1 MGILKTCRLPMTLG
15 CVGMGRV
22 WCALFVLLFLG
33 QRDLPAQT
41 APSTEYQLKAIFLF
55 NFTQFVQWPTKA
67 FPEPQAPLVIGV
79 LGDDPFGAYLDAAV
93 RGESVNG
100 HSLTVQRYRRVEDI
114 KECHL
119 LFISSSESARMKEL
133 LTALKD
139 RPILTVGDVESFSVH
154 GGMVRFVIEKGKIRL
169 RINEDRAKA
178 AELTISSKLL
188 RLAEPGSLGN
198 Q

>member
-1 MGILKTCRLPMTLG
+1 MGILKTGRRRVTPDWA
-15 CVGMGRV
+15 GMGRAWWV
-22 WCALFVLLFLG
+22 LFVLLFLG

-41 APSTEYQLKAIFLF
+41 APSSEYQLKAIFLF
-55 NFTQFVQWPTKA
+55 NFTQFVQWPAKA

-79 LGDDPFGAYLDAAV
+79 LGDDPFGGYLDAAV
-93 RGESVNG
+93 RGESVNT

-119 LFISSSESARMKEL
+119 LFISSSESARMKEI

-139 RPILTVGDVESFSVH
+139 RPILTVGDIESFSVH

-178 AELTISSKLL
+178 ADLTISSKLL
-188 RLAEPGSLGN
+188 RLAETGGSGN